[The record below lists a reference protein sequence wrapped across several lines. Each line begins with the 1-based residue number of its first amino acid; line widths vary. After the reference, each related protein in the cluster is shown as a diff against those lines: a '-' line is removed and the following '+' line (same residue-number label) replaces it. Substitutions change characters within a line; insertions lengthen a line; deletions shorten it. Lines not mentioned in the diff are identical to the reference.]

1 MPFNYNRTVR
11 LSDTDAAGVVYFA
24 QVLVMCH
31 EAYEESLL
39 TAGIDLNKL
48 VRDTNIAIPIVHSC
62 ADYFH
67 PILWGDK
74 LFIQLQTQ
82 QLRENEFE
90 INYQIVSSSSDNLL
104 AKATT
109 RHVCIATIGRKRIS
123 IPAGIIQWL
132 MLYSNPI

>member
-1 MPFNYNRTVR
+1 MPFYYNRTVR

-74 LFIQLQTQ
+74 LSIQLQTQ
-82 QLRENEFE
+82 QLKDHEFE
-90 INYQIVSSSSDNLL
+90 IHYQIISSGSEELL

-109 RHVCIATIGRKRIS
+109 RHVCIASINRKRIS
-123 IPAGIIQWL
+123 IPAEIIEWL
-132 MLYSNPI
+132 MLYNNPL